1 MSLIHLLELS
11 LRGSLVLLVVSLADL
26 IWAGRMTARWRRVW
40 WLLVPLAFLWPATL
54 RPPLLPY
61 VFGYSGISNLP
72 ASNGPTAV
80 NHAFFLAYPHPFTI
94 QPGLFAGQVL
104 SWLIWIWLAG
114 AIISALLVIIP
125 TWKVLRQ
132 WSRKRLSTDPA
143 LLNLLEDAKT
153 TAGVTAPIG
162 LIVSDE
168 IAAPALLGWLRPR
181 ILLPTLLTSG
191 SPDELRAVLLH
202 ELAHFKSLDIP
213 LNWLFALARVIHWFN
228 PLAWLAAAAWSR
240 FREEAADETAIRWLS
255 EPNGTTYGE
264 ILLKTL
270 GKCTGG
276 APPYGALAIGESI
289 ENLKRRILMIRNY
302 HSKSNRGLVASM
314 VVLTLG
320 ALMALAPTL
329 AGEDDQE
336 AAKKDA
342 VAAMQTWLVEIDAG
356 NYAKSW
362 SDSAQS
368 FQKALT
374 SDKWVAA
381 LDQVRTPLGKS
392 LSRNLASALH
402 QTAIPKPTGETVQG
416 NWVIAQFDSSF
427 ENLKNARETVCF
439 EKEADGTW
447 RAAGYFIK
455 AR

>member
-11 LRGSLVLLVVSLADL
+11 LRGSLVLLVVYMADL
-26 IWAGRMTARWRRVW
+26 IWSGRMTARWRRVW

-54 RPPLLPY
+54 RPPLPPY
-61 VFGYSGISNLP
+61 VFGYSGISNSP
-72 ASNGPTAV
+72 ASNGPSAV
-80 NHAFFLAYPHPFTI
+80 DHTFFFAYPHPLTI
-94 QPGLFAGQVL
+94 QTGPFAGQVL

-114 AIISALLVIIP
+114 ATISALLVIIP
-125 TWKVLRQ
+125 TWKVQRQ

-153 TAGVTAPIG
+153 IAGVTAPIG

-191 SPDELRAVLLH
+191 SPGELRAVLLH

-228 PLAWLAAAAWSR
+228 PLAWLASGAWSR

-302 HSKSNRGLVASM
+302 HSKSNRGLVASV

-329 AGEDDQE
+329 AGEEDQE
-336 AAKKDA
+336 AAKKEA
-342 VAAMQTWLVEIDAG
+342 VAAMQIWLGEMDAG

-362 SDSAQS
+362 TDAGKTFRDAVPSDR
-368 FQKALT
+368 
-374 SDKWVAA
+374 WVT
-381 LDQVRTPLGKS
+381 LSNNVRAPLGKLVERKFDS
-392 LSRNLASALH
+392 AAYQSGILSAD
-402 QTAIPKPTGETVQG
+402 PKADKGTYV
-416 NWVIAQFDSSF
+416 VAQFDTSF
-427 ENLKNARETVCF
+427 ENMKYTRETVTV
-439 EKEADGTW
+439 EKEADGVW
-447 RAAGYFIK
+447 RAVGYLIK
-455 AR
+455 PQ